1 VVRRSCRTRD
11 PADTETTSESSASSF
26 EKVVI
31 GQRGLW
37 RERIENQNGKRRSV
51 LLSYSHAGEISP
63 EIIVQVTRL
72 QRVQD
77 DMINVILRLAS
88 VSR

>member
-1 VVRRSCRTRD
+1 MVRRSCRTRD

-31 GQRGLW
+31 GQRDCG
-37 RERIENQNGKRRSV
+37 ERIENQNGKRRSV

-72 QRVQD
+72 QRVPD
-77 DMINVILRLAS
+77 DMINVILLRLAS